1 MLRSLHLHPTAQCL
15 RRGLKPLKL
24 RASTFAV
31 KRDFHASVRRHFTPI
46 DVLEVCH
53 SYLPYHAAIP
63 VLAAAPHVIRY
74 FLVDRR
80 AAFREF
86 QAQQRLGPI
95 ERTWFV
101 DCRRRAHLA
110 SNPVGKKGSRTAA
123 GVSGEEDEAAQGPPS
138 HYLMKLY
145 EVDENAMGTLYNRA
159 QKLEDDYGV
168 SPLKR
173 LLPLFTTAV
182 LHCTWTLAVCLQM
195 AGSSLTQNIALEAFQ
210 SFALS
215 RNAAAAV
222 PSISDIE
229 HAIDA
234 HYLPSVDVNLI
245 AISGLILGLLYLRR
259 CTALTSMKVGDLH
272 NFPLLARIID
282 PFNKQ
287 PVFVVE
293 QLDTDDPVQIPRWL
307 QFYRSAFDYTPSM
320 IRLCW
325 HDSRFLPQA
334 VISTTITLIVLGF
347 GLDVFVTLFTPAQ
360 VLFLSNCGAA
370 AWLRSRA
377 LGTYQMS
384 LNTKL
389 KEKSRRWLP
398 LAPRGKT

>member
-1 MLRSLHLHPTAQCL
+1 MLRSLHPHPTAQCL

-24 RASTFAV
+24 RPSTLAV
-31 KRDFHASVRRHFTPI
+31 KRDFHASIRRHFTPI

-53 SYLPYHAAIP
+53 SYLPYYAAIT

-80 AAFREF
+80 AALREF

-123 GVSGEEDEAAQGPPS
+123 GVSGEEDEAAQRPPS
-138 HYLMKLY
+138 HYLMKLH
-145 EVDENAMGTLYNRA
+145 EEDENALGTLYNRA

-168 SPLKR
+168 APLKR
-173 LLPLFTTAV
+173 LIPLFTTAV

-195 AGSSLTQNIALEAFQ
+195 AGSSLSQNIAFEAFQ
-210 SFALS
+210 LPAPS

-222 PSISDIE
+222 PSISEIE

-234 HYLPSVDVNLI
+234 HYLPSMDVNLV
-245 AISGLILGLLYLRR
+245 AASGLFLGLLYLRR
-259 CTALTSMKVGDLH
+259 STSLTSLKVGDLH
-272 NFPLLARIID
+272 NFPVLARIID

-287 PVFVVE
+287 PFFVVE
-293 QLDTDDPVQIPRWL
+293 QLDTGDLVQIPRWL
-307 QFYRSAFDYTPSM
+307 QLYRGALDYTTSM

-334 VISTTITLIVLGF
+334 VISTTINLIVFGI
-347 GLDVFVTLFTPAQ
+347 GLDVFLTVFTPAQ
-360 VLFLSNCGAA
+360 VLFLSHCGAA
-370 AWLRSRA
+370 AWARSHA
-377 LGTYQMS
+377 LGKYQIS
-384 LNTKL
+384 LKTKL
-389 KEKSRRWLP
+389 KENSRRWLP
-398 LAPRGKT
+398 LAPRSKM